1 MMLPI
6 GVEEVDN
13 NSEDD
18 GDDNLAHLA
27 KTGQIPD
34 ALLKDIMA
42 EAGHYMKLYNY
53 NPSSFLKK

>member
-1 MMLPI
+1 MMWPMDDD
-6 GVEEVDN
+6 EELD
-13 NSEDD
+13 SDEGD
-18 GDDNLAHLA
+18 GNLAQLA

-42 EAGHYMKLYNY
+42 EAGNYMTLYNY